1 VKTAVKIS
9 RARHYAEPGG
19 NVGGGAYRVNR

>member
-1 VKTAVKIS
+1 VKTAVKIP

-19 NVGGGAYRVNR
+19 NVGGGAYGVHR